1 MNAKV
6 FELHPVNPQ
15 ARLVG
20 QIADLLRQGG
30 IMAYP
35 TDSGY
40 ALGCALANGAGLE
53 RIRDIRKLDEK
64 HDFTMVC
71 REFAQIGQLALV
83 SNANYRLIKSLTP
96 GPYTFILKGTKEVP
110 RATLNKKKHTLGVRI
125 PDHVVALSLVEEMGE
140 PILSSTL
147 LMPGEEEP
155 LSEFVDVVAKV
166 VHLVDAIIDSP
177 CGSTE
182 ATTVLNLVDSAPVL
196 VRAGAGPVDF
206 LD

>member
-1 MNAKV
+1 M
-6 FELHPVNPQ
+6 
-15 ARLVG
+15 
-20 QIADLLRQGG
+20 
-30 IMAYP
+30 
-35 TDSGY
+35 
-40 ALGCALANGAGLE
+40 
-53 RIRDIRKLDEK
+53 
-64 HDFTMVC
+64 
-71 REFAQIGQLALV
+71 
-83 SNANYRLIKSLTP
+83 
-96 GPYTFILKGTKEVP
+96 
-110 RATLNKKKHTLGVRI
+110 NKKKHTLGVRI

-155 LSEFVDVVAKV
+155 LSEFVNVVAKV
-166 VHLVDAIIDSP
+166 AHLVDAIIDSP